1 MKSLT
6 IWFVPQ
12 NPHEKKREYYLLKK
26 VIIRK
31 VHFNHSEIEELAESL
46 IEFSIRVRRFNLKKT
61 TTLIWK

>member
-12 NPHEKKREYYLLKK
+12 NPHEKQRQYYLLKK

-31 VHFNHSEIEELAESL
+31 VNFIHFDIEELANNQSKK
-46 IEFSIRVRRFNLKKT
+46 VQLKKT
-61 TTLIWK
+61 TTLL